1 MKAFVNA
8 RVLIDDALRDDVVV
22 TFGERIEAFEAL
34 AAADLQVIDL
44 AGHYLFPG
52 FVDIHV
58 HGAGGGDIMD
68 AAPQALEAI
77 SRTLAKAGVTRF
89 LATTMTMP
97 LAQIRAAL
105 ENVKQVIAKG
115 NLSGAQPLGV
125 HLEGPYISAQ
135 FCGAQDG
142 AQIRHPQWS
151 DIADYLDIIKII
163 TLAVEEDQDFK
174 FIRHNP
180 GVKLSIGHSAATFEQ
195 ALQAYDLGVKHCTH
209 CCNAMSGLHHRA
221 PGVVGAVFSRPYA
234 TEIIADG
241 VHLHPQ
247 LLPILLKNVGLDNA
261 ILISDGMRATGMP
274 PGQYDLGGQTVFV
287 DARSARL
294 ACGQLA
300 GSTLTLDRA
309 VRNVL
314 SYTDCSLVD
323 AVNMASRNA
332 AKSID
337 AHQYGAIKVG
347 AVADFVVM
355 DEALNVVSTWVAG
368 KCVYQRA
375 SEGER

>member
-1 MKAFVNA
+1 MKAFIKA
-8 RVLIDDALRDDVVV
+8 KVLIDGALRDDVVV
-22 TFGERIEAFEAL
+22 VFDERICAL
-34 AAADLQVIDL
+34 DEMATADFQVIDL
-44 AGHYLFPG
+44 GGNYLFPG
-52 FVDIHV
+52 LVDIHV
-58 HGAGGGDIMD
+58 HGAGGGDVMD
-68 AAPQALEAI
+68 ATPQAIETI
-77 SRTLAKAGVTRF
+77 SRSLAKAGVTRF
-89 LATTMTMP
+89 LATTMTMS

-105 ENVKQVIAKG
+105 NNVKQVIAKDD
-115 NLSGAQPLGV
+115 LSGAKPLGV

-142 AQIRHPQWS
+142 AQIKRPQWS
-151 DIADYLDIIKII
+151 DIEDYLDIIKII
-163 TLAVEEDQDFK
+163 TLAVEEDEDFQ
-174 FIRHNP
+174 FIRNNP

-195 ALQAYDLGVKHCTH
+195 ALRAYDLGVRHCTH

-221 PGVVGAVFSRPYA
+221 LGVVGAVFSRPYA

-241 VHLHPQ
+241 IHLHPQ
-247 LLPILLKNVGLDNA
+247 LLPILLKNVGLDNV

-287 DARSARL
+287 DAQSARL

-309 VRNVL
+309 VRNLL

-337 AHQYGAIKVG
+337 ALEYGAIKVG

-355 DEALNVVSTWVAG
+355 DNDLNVVSTWVDG
-368 KCVYQRA
+368 KCVYSRA
-375 SEGER
+375 DEVE